1 MLITSFI
8 KDVKM
13 KWSQLCKYNKQVYV
27 ILDEFGG
34 YLSERI
40 KQFIK
45 ENKIKFIFLKTHLS
59 NLYQSYDLCLFTKMK

>member
-1 MLITSFI
+1 
-8 KDVKM
+8 M
-13 KWSQLCKYNKQVYV
+13 KQSQLCKYNQQMYV
-27 ILDEFGG
+27 ILDELSV

>member
-1 MLITSFI
+1 MLTTSFI

-13 KWSQLCKYNKQVYV
+13 KQSQLCKYDKQMYV
-27 ILDEFGG
+27 ILDGLSVH
-34 YLSERI
+34 LSERI

-59 NLYQSYDLCLFTKMK
+59 NFYQSYDLCLFTKMK